1 MPVETF
7 IPELL
12 KQGGLFALA
21 VLSILAL
28 NSVWKERQA
37 EMAQRVQEERED
49 KLRLA
54 QVLEGNTA
62 AITQLSAIVAEL
74 KQVVRNGQ
82 RT

>member
-1 MPVETF
+1 MPVETSY
-7 IPELL
+7 LVAQ
-12 KQGGLFALA
+12 QGGLFAWLYSA
-21 VLSILAL
+21 SKR
-28 NSVWKERQA
+28 STQWKERQA
-37 EMAQRVQEERED
+37 DMAQRVQEERED

-54 QVLEGNTA
+54 HVLEGNTA